1 MVHTNIFDSH
11 HNHYVV
17 LILSL
22 NFAVIW
28 AAFWVERIFS
38 LDILISFKIHII
50 SISIICR
57 LGMMRKSPPEANTTS
72 EQANLLCTLP
82 RTTLLSKPQTA
93 PRTDYHPVPTA
104 PMDSQIYM
112 GPPSMQVTVNPYSTT
127 TGNLRSKSESQ
138 KWRKPFIEKNGVYVH
153 LFHALRALWFLE
165 KTEWGKN
172 MCLWDCTNLRGI
184 PPLGCR
190 QVKIR
195 VSGNHAS
202 GNCVMRGLSV
212 HPFVF

>member
-82 RTTLLSKPQTA
+82 RTTLLSKPPTA

-153 LFHALRALWFLE
+153 LFPALRAFWFLE
-165 KTEWGKN
+165 KTEWGKI
-172 MCLWDCTNLRGI
+172 C
-184 PPLGCR
+184 
-190 QVKIR
+190 
-195 VSGNHAS
+195 VSGTVLIIQPPWNS
-202 GNCVMRGLSV
+202 PTWV
-212 HPFVF
+212 